1 MKGTVDMGN
10 IISFDGIVSIDDDSL
25 SMSNGL
31 TDVLIDYLLISGSE
45 LAESES
51 EKRMIVFLAEKQQ
64 TIIGMGNVD
73 FDILEMPWQ
82 TNTFSA
88 DKAFLLKVISYARL
102 LSLQKGIEDKLG
114 YKPNQEHIEYALN
127 GFETLINRIT
137 VNDINENNLNEWISG
152 AEIDD
157 PIYCGFPKCRK
168 HNVILSH
175 FGCKLCNDGA

>member
-1 MKGTVDMGN
+1 MKRVTIYDVAKEAGVSLATVSRV
-10 IISFDGIVSIDDDSL
+10 I
-25 SMSNGL
+25 NGS
-31 TDVLIDYLLISGSE
+31 DVVKTPTKE
-45 LAESES
+45 RVQAA
-51 EKRMIVFLAEKQQ
+51 V
-64 TIIGMGNVD
+64 
-73 FDILEMPWQ
+73 
-82 TNTFSA
+82 
-88 DKAFLLKVISYARL
+88 
-102 LSLQKGIEDKLG
+102 DKLG